1 MVETSEIILTPLDEI
16 PVGSNPE
23 QISWSAINC
32 SSTSHAN
39 VRYNVRTSPLVN
51 ADVQRTAF
59 ASASAEGRAVDELDN
74 GISSSDVVF
83 AASLAAE
90 VSHRLCEQDVRL
102 ALHTYTELPR
112 AKRGLARSRDYR
124 NTLNRHSA
132 LPR

>member
-1 MVETSEIILTPLDEI
+1 MVEISEIILTPLDEI

-90 VSHRLCEQDVRL
+90 VSHRRQ
-102 ALHTYTELPR
+102 P
-112 AKRGLARSRDYR
+112 
-124 NTLNRHSA
+124 
-132 LPR
+132 